1 MIYDTNGKLLDEATT
16 MKLAEWMWTT
26 VDEGFV
32 FSTKNKDSI
41 PASMSLYDYC
51 CKQLEKTNFTEAEKA
66 ACKEF
71 SKFWGAYVGE
81 PVERQSMKFFCLEEC
96 IEGSKSFRHP
106 QSTRRKTNLCSEFVR
121 GIYVQKHPRPHLEV
135 SIETCGSSLE
145 FTCCSNRSSQQRYYQ

>member
-1 MIYDTNGKLLDEATT
+1 

-41 PASMSLYDYC
+41 PASMSLFDYC
-51 CKQLEKTNFTEAEKA
+51 CKQLEKTNFTEEEKA

-96 IEGSKSFRHP
+96 IEGSKLSSAPISIRGE
-106 QSTRRKTNLCSEFVR
+106 TNLFSEFVR
-121 GIYVQKHPRPHLEV
+121 GVYIQEYPRPHFKV
-135 SIETCGSSLE
+135 SIKTGGSSLE
-145 FTCCSNRSSQQRYYQ
+145 LTCCSNRSSQQGYQQ